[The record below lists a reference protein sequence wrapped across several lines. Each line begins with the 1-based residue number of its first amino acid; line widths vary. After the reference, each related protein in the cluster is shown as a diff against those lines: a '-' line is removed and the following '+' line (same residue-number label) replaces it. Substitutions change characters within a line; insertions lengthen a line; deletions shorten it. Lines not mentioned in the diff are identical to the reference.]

1 VGGEPVA
8 GGWRRGAQSLQVAG
22 SDAGGGVRFGETL
35 LDGARVALTEY
46 PCATLQIGGEWRAT
60 RMRPCELG
68 VSASQALATTAF
80 SDGPH
85 RFSHCA
91 TDFAGNVGCTAAQTI
106 LIDNNAPAHPRAQA
120 LQGGDGWHRANDF
133 NLAWENPDQ
142 GPASPIA
149 GASWRIVGP
158 AGFDS
163 GARFAAGRGLAQ
175 LQHLTVPHAGA
186 YTLALWLR
194 DEAGNEAPAS
204 AVAVPL
210 RLDDVPPGVAFTA
223 DSGAGFPDSIRAD
236 VSDEHSGPAG
246 GEIHYRRLGTDRW
259 IELPAKLVPSAAPGQ
274 AQLVAPLPD
283 ALAPGTYVF
292 RADAVDAAGNT
303 ASTTRRADGV
313 EMALRKAPPAAERP
327 ASGPRAKTRI
337 FARLAWRHR
346 HGTALTVPFG
356 TAATLSGRLL
366 DADGAGLPGRR
377 LRVVSRPSRGALV
390 PTRRATVETGSHGGF
405 RLAIPAGP
413 SRRIAVAFDG
423 EDRLAP
429 ARRDPLSLRVRGGVQ
444 FHAAPI
450 TLRTGQ
456 AVRFW
461 GRVRALGAPLPRRG
475 KLVAIQ
481 YLETATGLWRPV
493 LVTHSDHAGRF
504 HARYRFRYLSGA
516 ARIRLRAVALPEERW
531 PYAPGAS
538 RPLTVS
544 VNG

>member
-1 VGGEPVA
+1 M
-8 GGWRRGAQSLQVAG
+8 
-22 SDAGGGVRFGETL
+22 RFGETL

-46 PCATLQIGGEWRAT
+46 PCATLQIGGEWRGT

-85 RFSHCA
+85 RLSHCA
-91 TDFAGNVGCTAAQTI
+91 TDFAGNVGCAAAQTV

-223 DSGAGFPDSIRAD
+223 DPGTGFPDSIRAD

-259 IELPAKLVPSAAPGQ
+259 IELPAKLVPGAAPGQ

-337 FARLAWRHR
+337 FAHLAWRHR

-366 DADGAGLPGRR
+366 DAEGRGSPGVACASSPVPLAERWSPPGGPPSRPGRTGASGSRSPPVPRGGSPSPSTARTASPGPTRPALAAGPRRRPVPRRADHAAHRSGGPVLGTGQGAGRAAAAARQAGRDPV
-377 LRVVSRPSRGALV
+377 LERPPASGARSWSPTATTPAASTPATGSDISVARRGSGCGRWRSPRSAG
-390 PTRRATVETGSHGGF
+390 PTR
-405 RLAIPAGP
+405 
-413 SRRIAVAFDG
+413 
-423 EDRLAP
+423 P
-429 ARRDPLSLRVRGGVQ
+429 ARR
-444 FHAAPI
+444 
-450 TLRTGQ
+450 
-456 AVRFW
+456 
-461 GRVRALGAPLPRRG
+461 GR
-475 KLVAIQ
+475 
-481 YLETATGLWRPV
+481 
-493 LVTHSDHAGRF
+493 
-504 HARYRFRYLSGA
+504 
-516 ARIRLRAVALPEERW
+516 
-531 PYAPGAS
+531 
-538 RPLTVS
+538 
-544 VNG
+544 